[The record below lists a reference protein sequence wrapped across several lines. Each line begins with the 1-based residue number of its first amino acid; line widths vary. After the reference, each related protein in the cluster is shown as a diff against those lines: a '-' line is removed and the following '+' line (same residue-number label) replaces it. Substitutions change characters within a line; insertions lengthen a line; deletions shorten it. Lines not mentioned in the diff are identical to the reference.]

1 MNTDSIEFP
10 AIACVPD
17 AIDSIDRAAHFEL
30 ARNLL
35 SGCTTTRESLP
46 NGVAFRLPAD
56 SLEAIARFVTN
67 ERKCCP
73 FLTFDIKVEPR
84 GGAVLLSMTGP
95 VGTREV
101 LEAELSLQSRCGCQ

>member
-10 AIACVPD
+10 GIACMPD
-17 AIDSIDRAAHFEL
+17 AINPTDRAAHFEL

-35 SGCTTTRESLP
+35 SGRTATRESLP

-56 SLEAIARFVTN
+56 SLEAIARFITN

-84 GGAVLLSMTGP
+84 GGAVLLNMTGP

-101 LEAELSLQSRCGCQ
+101 LEAELGLQSHCCCQ